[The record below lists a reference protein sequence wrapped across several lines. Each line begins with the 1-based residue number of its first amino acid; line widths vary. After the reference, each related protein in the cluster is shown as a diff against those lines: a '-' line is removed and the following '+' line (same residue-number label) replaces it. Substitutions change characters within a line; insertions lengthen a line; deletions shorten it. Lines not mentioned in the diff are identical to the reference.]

1 MKNLSLAPLT
11 KQSHTTYEQPNSS
24 TNQIRNTLQ
33 HNILSSCALADL
45 LKTSLGPNGLSKLIV
60 DEHGQTIISADG
72 ATILNSLKVF
82 DPAASLLVQ
91 AAQAQEFAFG
101 DGTSSVPIL
110 SAQLLR
116 EAQKLICKGIPA
128 TRIAFGYQ
136 SALQHVDQIL
146 NQQVVKEIT
155 DLTDPVQLREGIT
168 IALSSKQTQQNEFII
183 DLLTRAISKSFSAK
197 KSVKET
203 KRRNIFSLENVIAK
217 KKFQTEM
224 KFYEE
229 SNIPAQFKANDLN
242 IILAPGKHLTAS
254 EIVNGIIFPRV
265 SRTTRKE
272 INECRIALI
281 SLIEDAVKL
290 SASTMHRSKQTIL
303 LQTPQQLRNWKIDEN
318 NLIKQQIALIRD
330 TGANVV
336 VTMGKLTDSM
346 LHWLD
351 SFEMLAFDSMPHPQF
366 RHLAEACGGTIC
378 HHVTELTREDLG
390 RAARIQLLDIT
401 GNQCTLFSGLPFDS
415 KVTILLHATSIQLC
429 EEVRR
434 SLEDGVFTVK
444 ALAQNGKIIPGAGAA
459 ELNVGLSLREI
470 ADNTDGVDQFIWRAF
485 GEACF
490 VIPMT
495 LAENAGANPHTT
507 LAALIEKYRQGHRTF
522 GVGADRGVL
531 IDTKTTHVYDLLT
544 TKQSVFS
551 LATNCAATILR
562 VAEVV
567 QIT

>member
-24 TNQIRNTLQ
+24 TNQIRCAYEIAATIPKLSIHFLILSPKFRNTLQ

-330 TGANVV
+330 TGANVERHV
-336 VTMGKLTDSM
+336 VLYFVCFVCSYQQQCQKQNCFSKEFARYPCL
-346 LHWLD
+346 
-351 SFEMLAFDSMPHPQF
+351 
-366 RHLAEACGGTIC
+366 GG
-378 HHVTELTREDLG
+378 D
-390 RAARIQLLDIT
+390 
-401 GNQCTLFSGLPFDS
+401 
-415 KVTILLHATSIQLC
+415 
-429 EEVRR
+429 
-434 SLEDGVFTVK
+434 
-444 ALAQNGKIIPGAGAA
+444 NGK
-459 ELNVGLSLREI
+459 V
-470 ADNTDGVDQFIWRAF
+470 DG
-485 GEACF
+485 
-490 VIPMT
+490 
-495 LAENAGANPHTT
+495 
-507 LAALIEKYRQGHRTF
+507 
-522 GVGADRGVL
+522 
-531 IDTKTTHVYDLLT
+531 
-544 TKQSVFS
+544 
-551 LATNCAATILR
+551 
-562 VAEVV
+562 
-567 QIT
+567 